1 MDLFP
6 VISPVI
12 TVALDSL
19 QTILGNLDI
28 HASRRDFWLEIPAFR
43 EIVKD
48 VEAIFN
54 EDYGSTL
61 ITPALVKLLSNETQ
75 VSNETP
81 TTFIVHGVNDEAVPV
96 GNALIYA
103 TALSESRV
111 LYELHC
117 PQYGPHGFAMGEPG
131 TPTDWRPAAA
141 LWLQTTT
148 KALLQHPTR

>member
-19 QTILGNLDI
+19 QMILGNLDI

-61 ITPALVKLLSNETQ
+61 ITPALVKLLEN
-75 VSNETP
+75 
-81 TTFIVHGVNDEAVPV
+81 TFLRLMGRLHAPSSDVDRCICILMHLRHKLPLADDNDADVDEKLMSRFTFVDAGMVRDSITYR
-96 GNALIYA
+96 ASKCFSA
-103 TALSESRV
+103 SRV
-111 LYELHC
+111 S
-117 PQYGPHGFAMGEPG
+117 F
-131 TPTDWRPAAA
+131 AA
-141 LWLQTTT
+141 LM
-148 KALLQHPTR
+148 